1 MAGMLQVKIDPQAVL
16 QENFK
21 ILQRI
26 DSSIVRVL
34 GNAAHTAIYTFQ
46 QEKKE
51 WKRKDTEGPF
61 FIEERQPTKAAP
73 HRFAIIVL
81 NRINATNYEQ
91 AIAADITV
99 AVNDPYIIL
108 RTKEEFFGFWFAN
121 ANERN
126 TVSALLQNLLLAVNQ
141 QQQQQQQQS
150 QQAQASQHLMSLLQG
165 AGVGASAF
173 GQRIAAFNNGGPQ
186 YRQQTPNVTPDEV
199 ELTKPQ
205 LQQMLIRM
213 LKDDRF
219 IGLLHQQYVQSL
231 RKKRQQPGPGNR

>member
-1 MAGMLQVKIDPQAVL
+1 M
-16 QENFK
+16 
-21 ILQRI
+21 
-26 DSSIVRVL
+26 
-34 GNAAHTAIYTFQ
+34 
-46 QEKKE
+46 
-51 WKRKDTEGPF
+51 
-61 FIEERQPTKAAP
+61 
-73 HRFAIIVL
+73 
-81 NRINATNYEQ
+81 
-91 AIAADITV
+91 
-99 AVNDPYIIL
+99 
-108 RTKEEFFGFWFAN
+108 
-121 ANERN
+121 
-126 TVSALLQNLLLAVNQ
+126 Q

-173 GQRIAAFNNGGPQ
+173 GQRNAAFNNGGPQ